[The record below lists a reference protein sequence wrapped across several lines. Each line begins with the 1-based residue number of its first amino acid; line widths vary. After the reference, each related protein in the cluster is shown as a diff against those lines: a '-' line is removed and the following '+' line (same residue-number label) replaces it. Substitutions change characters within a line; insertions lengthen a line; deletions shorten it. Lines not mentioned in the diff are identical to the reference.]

1 MPDSPFLGNT
11 EASLFQSYTG
21 QNPEMGN
28 LLTLSPVFYNVLLFF
43 FYLKKCVH
51 IVRLEQERELLLLLH
66 SFPEMSFSFFCYKIK
81 IKKKKIMNRTNVTS
95 LCHEEIYGEY

>member
-43 FYLKKCVH
+43 FLFKEMCTYCE
-51 IVRLEQERELLLLLH
+51 IGAGERVITAFTLL
-66 SFPEMSFSFFCYKIK
+66 S
-81 IKKKKIMNRTNVTS
+81 
-95 LCHEEIYGEY
+95 